1 MNSLVAGWVLV
12 LVYSPVSSYFSG
24 FSFEQKPSEEACL
37 LGTLGVIGKEYE
49 GGGIGWEV
57 EMMGP
62 KPRVFAAFCAKGF
75 APS

>member
-1 MNSLVAGWVLV
+1 MNSLIVWVLV
-12 LVYSPVSSYFSG
+12 LVYSPVSPYFSG
-24 FSFEQKPSEEACL
+24 YTFEGMATEEICMAKAR
-37 LGTLGVIGKEYE
+37 TSMDKEYE

-57 EMMGP
+57 AMMGP